1 MRHEDLVAH
10 GLKPAQTSPF
20 GCPHHSLRCDVAW
33 DLEPEGDV
41 GRARENNQGNRFGV
55 DKGSGETGLS

>member
-20 GCPHHSLRCDVAW
+20 GCPHHSLRRDVAW
-33 DLEPEGDV
+33 DLEREGDV
-41 GRARENNQGNRFGV
+41 GRARGNDQGNRFGV
-55 DKGSGETGLS
+55 DK